1 MFWVWIFGQAHLQVI
16 AMKSDEMKSLN
27 LKIAEFLLNSDSLAQ
42 ILNRVNAL
50 RTPYVGCTPVEYNS
64 VGPPLFW

>member
-27 LKIAEFLLNSDSLAQ
+27 LKIAEFLLNSDSLAYPK
-42 ILNRVNAL
+42 ILNRVN
-50 RTPYVGCTPVEYNS
+50 
-64 VGPPLFW
+64 

>member
-27 LKIAEFLLNSDSLAQ
+27 LKIAEFLLNSDSLAYPK

-50 RTPYVGCTPVEYNS
+50 RTPY
-64 VGPPLFW
+64 L